1 MRGDGRFH
9 NRRVGLRNAH
19 DDPIV
24 ATAIFVLGFGA
35 VQLRAAAQLLDYGC
49 AISGTVGTYA
59 WQSGARTRS

>member
-1 MRGDGRFH
+1 MKICD
-9 NRRVGLRNAH
+9 L
-19 DDPIV
+19 IV
-24 ATAIFVLGFGA
+24 ATTVITLGFGA